1 MSLAWSDLSAAQQSV
16 VNSIIAVANKLH
28 VNPRTAVADAYVES
42 KFNATAVGD
51 NGSSFGI
58 FQLHRGGE
66 LGSLTQQQAFDPTV
80 NATTALTVFAS
91 NQGTYSDPGLLAA
104 KSQRP
109 ADPSGYALKV
119 DQLYNDPTFLSGLGA
134 GTMSDLAPPN
144 IDNTNGSGGST
155 INPVS
160 YGSDAVSSVISG
172 LTGGQSLADAL
183 TRGGLMV
190 LGFAIIIVAL
200 HALTDASE
208 TPVGT
213 VSSGASAAKSNIGKR
228 IPTKSKPA
236 KVTA

>member
-1 MSLAWSDLSAAQQSV
+1 MSLAWSDLTAAQQSV
-16 VNSIIAVANKLH
+16 VNSIIAVANKLG

-51 NGSSFGI
+51 NNSSYGI

-66 LGSLTQQQAFDPTV
+66 LGSLTPQQAFDPTT

-119 DQLYNDPTFLSGLGA
+119 DALYNDPTFLSGLGA
-134 GTMSDLAPPN
+134 GSMSEYAPPN
-144 IDNTNGSGGST
+144 INGTNGSGGST

-160 YGSDAVSSVISG
+160 LSSGVVDT
-172 LTGGQSLADAL
+172 LTGGLPLADAL
-183 TRGGLMV
+183 TRAGLMV
-190 LGFAIIIVAL
+190 FGFAVIVVAL
-200 HALTDASE
+200 HALSDSSE

-213 VSSGASAAKSNIGKR
+213 VSSGASAAKTNIGKR
-228 IPTKSKPA
+228 LPSKS
-236 KVTA
+236 